1 MGSEELG
8 QLFYGLKN
16 EENTNMTEKRVLNGY
31 SKEVQADFKKLS
43 EDYDFPLYEIMQ
55 NSFEH
60 LPALKELIDVIQDEY
75 DDKQLFQDI
84 VDFINDK
91 AKFPEQKYYVKLLD
105 KEEGYLNCQKSFN
118 DYFVNNNKDDDS
130 DYQTQFTMT
139 EIEAIDPRYKQFAI
153 PVEEK

>member
-1 MGSEELG
+1 MTRIIDWNKDMQKDFKEFKESSDNALDLLNNFMNRRVRGSSLANYYWQLNNEELTQFAKDLLDLWTG
-8 QLFYGLKN
+8 
-16 EENTNMTEKRVLNGY
+16 
-31 SKEVQADFKKLS
+31 D
-43 EDYDFPLYEIMQ
+43 
-55 NSFEH
+55 
-60 LPALKELIDVIQDEY
+60 
-75 DDKQLFQDI
+75 
-84 VDFINDK
+84 

-153 PVEEK
+153 PVEDE

>member
-1 MGSEELG
+1 
-8 QLFYGLKN
+8 
-16 EENTNMTEKRVLNGY
+16 MTRIIDWNKDMQ
-31 SKEVQADFKKLS
+31 KDFKKFKES
-43 EDYDFPLYEIMQ
+43 SD
-55 NSFEH
+55 N
-60 LPALKELIDVIQDEY
+60 ALDLLNNFMNRRVRSSSLANYYWQLNNEELTQFAKDLLDLWTG
-75 DDKQLFQDI
+75 D
-84 VDFINDK
+84 

-153 PVEEK
+153 PVEDE